1 MTAMKNRI
9 KFLKLKFRR
18 RAQPLPLDNH
28 LLRDL
33 GLSRVLAE
41 FAGQ

>member
-1 MTAMKNRI
+1 MKNGIR
-9 KFLKLKFRR
+9 FLKLKFKW
-18 RAQPLPLDNH
+18 RAQSVQLDDH

-41 FAGQ
+41 FAGS